1 LGQTGNEDYLHP
13 RILAGLKIWK
23 WLNFLVSIGIFLQI
37 RRENPVLHAFLP
49 WMLAFL
55 FLASGILIFTFNKD
69 FILLFL
75 NLLAGEYVLVLLFQ
89 YFDPHFIIFE
99 ILWFP
104 LLLLEGAVLFPQP
117 WNYLLAFFMG
127 LPGYWLLSYTC
138 RAQVLFSIGGR
149 AYPFYS
155 FFLLYC
161 VPVTAMAVFLGA
173 ASRYLA
179 KASARTVSLERVNR
193 EINAINRNILNRV
206 FSLENNTAAEERR
219 RISTDLHDTA
229 GYVFA
234 NLIMMLQAAGATFRK
249 NPEKAESLIT
259 EARDHAVRGMNEIRH
274 ILRKTRSYSPVYTS
288 LQNELFNICGPFSKA
303 TGVTVELNYGGWP
316 KTLGRELDSF
326 FISLL
331 QESLTNALKH
341 GGASSI
347 SVQCALDGAT
357 ASMSIADNGS
367 GCVLPLK
374 KGIGIASIEEYL
386 TLHGGDM
393 AIRANSGFRI
403 TVSVPL
409 QRVPIGG
416 GGGGGG
422 WVC

>member
-1 LGQTGNEDYLHP
+1 LGQTGNESYIHP
-13 RILAGLKIWK
+13 RILAGMKIWK

-37 RRENPVLHAFLP
+37 RRENPALHSFLP

-55 FLASGILIFTFNKD
+55 FLASGILVFTFNKD

-75 NLLAGEYVLVLLFQ
+75 NLLAGEYALVLLFQ

-117 WNYLLAFFMG
+117 WNYLLTFFMG
-127 LPGYWLLSYTC
+127 LPGYWLFSYTC
-138 RAQVLFSIGGR
+138 RARVLFSIGGST
-149 AYPFYS
+149 YPFYS

-173 ASRYLA
+173 ASRYLG
-179 KASARTVSLERVNR
+179 KASLRIASLKQVNR
-193 EINAINRNILNRV
+193 EINTINRDILNRV

-234 NLIMMLQAAGATFRK
+234 NLIMMLQAARATFRN
-249 NPEKAESLIT
+249 NPEKAEGIII

-274 ILRKTRSYSPVYTS
+274 ILRKTRNYSPVYAS
-288 LQNELFNICGPFSKA
+288 LQNELFSICGPFSKA
-303 TGVTVELNYGGWP
+303 TGVTVDLNYGGWP
-316 KTLGRELDSF
+316 RTLGRELDSF

-341 GGASSI
+341 GGATSI
-347 SVQCALDGAT
+347 SVQCALEGAA

-374 KGIGIASIEEYL
+374 KGIGITSIEEYL
-386 TLHGGDM
+386 TRHGGDM
-393 AIRANSGFRI
+393 AVRVKSGFRI
-403 TVSVPL
+403 TVSVSL
-409 QRVPIGG
+409 RGG
-416 GGGGGG
+416 GGGGKPLIHPEG
-422 WVC
+422 